1 MRFVKFYHRYETNGG
16 QVIQDQECLIATGS
30 YILFF
35 YPKTGEFLQIDEKV
49 DKYIGAAPI
58 TLNEYVG
65 RLGFWRG
72 LWASLKNLIGI
83 SYCVRMTFDEPEDEA
98 PESFEDLFEKAE
110 GLDEDLRPPVIVGGI
125 YDENN

>member
-1 MRFVKFYHRYETNGG
+1 MRTVKFYHRYETNGG

-49 DKYIGAAPI
+49 DKYMGAVPI

-65 RLGFWRG
+65 RLGFFKG
-72 LWASLKNLIGI
+72 VFAALKNFIGI
-83 SYCVRMTFDEPEDEA
+83 SYCERMTFDEPEDEYDT
-98 PESFEDLFEKAE
+98 FEDLFDCS
-110 GLDEDLRPPVIVGGI
+110 LPPDDIRPPIIVGGI
-125 YDENN
+125 SYDE